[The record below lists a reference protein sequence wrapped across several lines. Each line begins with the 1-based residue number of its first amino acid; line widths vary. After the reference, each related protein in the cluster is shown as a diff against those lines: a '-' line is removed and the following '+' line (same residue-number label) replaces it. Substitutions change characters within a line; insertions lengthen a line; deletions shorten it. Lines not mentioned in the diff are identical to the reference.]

1 MKKKEY
7 INPEMQVV
15 KIQHHGQLLVDSVVQ
30 SILSEDFS
38 YSSVTITKYNLLNSI
53 FISF

>member
-7 INPEMQVV
+7 INPERQVV

-30 SILSEDFS
+30 SILSEDENF
-38 YSSVTITKYNLLNSI
+38 VLDDDGFED
-53 FISF
+53 FIEDV

>member
-30 SILSEDFS
+30 SILSDLSKTCENIRGGSEFS
-38 YSSVTITKYNLLNSI
+38 T
-53 FISF
+53 